1 MGGLPHWALWLLAAL
16 VLLGA
21 EALTVQLVLV
31 YFGLGAIV
39 AAAVSPFAGPAG
51 QGIAFAVSAVALM
64 VLTRRPLVAW
74 SQRQRGTETNVDT
87 IAGRSAVV
95 TIAVDNHANTG
106 QVRVGSE
113 YWTAR
118 TPGDE
123 DPPIPLDTIVRIVS
137 VAGVTA
143 RVVPRAPVEP
153 PVVIPKELQ

>member
-1 MGGLPHWALWLLAAL
+1 MGDLPHWALWLLAAL

-21 EALTVQLVLV
+21 EALTLQFVLV
-31 YFGLGAIV
+31 YFGLGALV
-39 AAAVSPFAGPAG
+39 AAAVSPFTGPAG
-51 QGIAFAVSAVALM
+51 QGIAFAVSAVVLM

-74 SQRQRGTETNVDT
+74 SLRQRGTETNVDT

-95 TIAVDNHANTG
+95 TIAIDNHANTG
-106 QVRVGSE
+106 QIRVGSE

-123 DPPIPLDTIVRIVS
+123 DPAIPAGTVVHIQS

-143 RVVPRAPVEP
+143 RVVPREP
-153 PVVIPKELQ
+153 GVVVIPKELQ